1 MQARPEDWEIMFL
14 ASVWVERK
22 SEIKIWLLHYVTCW
36 YTLLCPDNCIHFV
49 LVPYCGFSHSQR
61 KFLIFTEIWKSLEEY
76 LHKSGQSAPLF
87 CYIYLVSRMNWGG
100 KWLPQLTQFQSRY
113 TVHYISTYLNLH
125 SECFKKSV
133 RVKHSTASTPDKNV
147 RVGEMWCLSIY
158 CDLI

>member
-1 MQARPEDWEIMFL
+1 MTYMEKVFLKDWKVTTNSFKVMLERPGKIKTKFTRVANFE
-14 ASVWVERK
+14 ERK
-22 SEIKIWLLHYVTCW
+22 SEIKIWLLHHVTCW
-36 YTLLCPDNCIHFV
+36 YTLLCPDNCIYFV

-133 RVKHSTASTPDKNV
+133 RVKHSPA
-147 RVGEMWCLSIY
+147 
-158 CDLI
+158 